1 MNDSTTLRLLT
12 RSAGNK
18 PTLFVLGLEPDT
30 AQRVA
35 DQFEFLDVTASV
47 VAPQALPAALDD
59 TESPL
64 ALVALTVGCSDVARA
79 AVAAALEARPELPL
93 VVYDDVED
101 GAQVDFG
108 QRSKQQTVATL
119 RPPLRYADLAELVR
133 ELRLIQAQGGLIEV
147 QREPVFRSLVGRSA
161 GIHAVR
167 GMITRVAPWEA
178 TVLLLGET
186 GTGKEVVARNIHAHS
201 ARRHGPFVA
210 VNCGAIPADL
220 LESELF
226 GHEKGAFT
234 GALTSRKG
242 RFELAAGGTLFLDEI
257 GDMPLDMQVK
267 LLRVL
272 QERRF
277 EPLGS
282 DRTVEADVRIVAA
295 THRDLDDMI
304 REGRF
309 REDLYYRLNVVPI
322 EVPPLRERRQDL
334 PLLIAELN
342 AQLRRRGMPTT
353 QFDRPALIAL
363 ARHDWPGNVRELA
376 NVVERC
382 AILAPDREVT
392 LPDLPRRLRDLVPVD
407 EQPPAGE
414 QAVELLMSELG
425 TRGLPDSA
433 ARGVKLKSVLEDIEV
448 RLIRQALDSSEG
460 VVAQAAQLLGLR
472 RTTLVEKMRKFQI
485 GRWDEVTEF

>member
-12 RSAGNK
+12 RSAGK
-18 PTLFVLGLEPDT
+18 KSTLIVLGLEPDA

-35 DQFEFLDVTASV
+35 DQFEFLDVSAAIT
-47 VAPQALPAALDD
+47 APQGLRSAVEHS
-59 TESPL
+59 ESPL
-64 ALVALTVGCSDVARA
+64 AVVLLTAGCGEAAQAAVSDV
-79 AVAAALEARPELPL
+79 LEAHADLPL
-93 VVYDDVED
+93 VIYDDGDMDPALGKRMQERIV
-101 GAQVDFG
+101 
-108 QRSKQQTVATL
+108 STL

-133 ELRLIQAQGGLIEV
+133 ELRLIQAQGGFSQV

-161 GIHAVR
+161 GIQAVR
-167 GMITRVAPWEA
+167 RMITRVAPWEA
-178 TVLLLGET
+178 TVQLLGET

-201 ARRHGPFVA
+201 SRRHGPFVA

-226 GHEKGAFT
+226 GHDKGAFT
-234 GALTSRKG
+234 GALTARKG
-242 RFELAAGGTLFLDEI
+242 RFELASGGTLFLDEI

-295 THRDLDDMI
+295 THRDLEEMI
-304 REGRF
+304 REGQF

-353 QFDRPALIAL
+353 RFDRASLIAL

-376 NVVERC
+376 NLVERC
-382 AILAPDREVT
+382 AILAPDREVS
-392 LPDLPRRLRDLVPVD
+392 LADLPARLRDLVPPD
-407 EQPPAGE
+407 EQPAADG
-414 QAVELLMSELG
+414 QADERLIGELG
-425 TRGLPDSA
+425 AIGLPKA
-433 ARGVKLKSVLEDIEV
+433 PAQGVKLKSVLEDIEV
-448 RLIRQALDSSEG
+448 RLIRQALDNSEG

-485 GRWDEVTEF
+485 GRFDEVTEF